1 MDKIEQLKA
10 GDLKELLYFLNLCFK
25 GDPYAMHF
33 EKGLPKLWVD
43 DDEHMGKHYAVK
55 ENGKIIAVVGIYV
68 FDTFIC
74 GEKFRFAT
82 VGNVASAPECRG
94 RGYLHNFYI
103 MANDILEKEGVD
115 VARLGGKRDR
125 YERYG
130 YEPCGGL
137 YKARIDRAVAEK
149 FIKNNNVPDYKFV
162 KVTAEDTENL
172 KRVKEYYELNS
183 IKINRG
189 ETLGDFYL
197 STSAWDASIYMAFDG
212 EEPVGYLLTQTGG
225 DWCTESYAKT
235 PKQLVGMISRF
246 LLSTENTAIRT
257 NVPPDRPADI
267 ALFDRVCLGSNI
279 DVPSHFKILNRE
291 KLTNALLKLGN
302 SLTPYMDGEVILGV
316 EGEGNYLISVKDGI
330 PSCEKT
336 EKDADLTLPYLDSAR
351 LMFGPMPP
359 YFVADLPKDKAGFIS
374 QIFPLPLYWNNQD
387 RA

>member
-55 ENGKIIAVVGIYV
+55 ENGKIVAVVGIYI

-82 VGNVASAPECRG
+82 VGNVATAPECRG

-115 VARLGGKRDR
+115 VARLGGKRSR

-130 YEPCGGL
+130 YEPCGSL
-137 YKARIDRAVAEK
+137 YKARIDRAVADK
-149 FIKNNNVPDYKFV
+149 FIKDNNVPDYKFV
-162 KVTAEDTENL
+162 RVTAEDTENL
-172 KRVKEYYELNS
+172 KRVKEYYELNN
-183 IKINRG
+183 IRIDRG
-189 ETLGDFYL
+189 KTIDDFYL
-197 STSAWDASIYMAFDG
+197 STAAWDASIYMAFDG
-212 EEPVGYLLTQTGG
+212 DEPVGYLLTQPGG

-235 PKQLVGMISRF
+235 PEHLVGMISRF
-246 LLSTENTAIRT
+246 LLSTENTSIST
-257 NVPPDRPADI
+257 NIPPDRPADI
-267 ALFDRVCLGSNI
+267 ALFDKICLGSSI
-279 DVPSHFKILNRE
+279 DKPSHFKILNRE

-302 SLTPYMDGEVILGV
+302 SLTPYMDGEVILGI
-316 EGEGNYLISVKDGI
+316 EGEGNYLISVNNCV
-330 PSCEKT
+330 PCCEKT
-336 EKDADLTLPYLDSAR
+336 ERDADLTLPYLDSAR
-351 LMFGPMPP
+351 FMFGPIPP
-359 YFVADLPKDKAGFIS
+359 NFVANLPKEKAGFIS